1 MYQSNPEINI
11 EVFVHKADALAD
23 DYRIGLFA
31 LRLSNRLSSYFIPF
45 SPETYRHVQQ
55 RVFDELTDTT
65 VDVDALP
72 LQFHLTSIWDH
83 TILESF
89 SQLVQRLIE
98 PLPYLEELLN
108 VFCAVCGSV
117 YSGST
122 YCSFIPRLE
131 LTSTQVFPLRQQLS
145 HIRGHRCISS

>member
-1 MYQSNPEINI
+1 MCQSNPEINI

-23 DYRIGLFA
+23 DYRIGSFFPPCFWGYACHRILADTCFFPHT
-31 LRLSNRLSSYFIPF
+31 ST
-45 SPETYRHVQQ
+45 ETYRHVQQ

-65 VDVDALP
+65 VDVDSLQ

-108 VFCAVCGSV
+108 VFCAVC
-117 YSGST
+117 
-122 YCSFIPRLE
+122 I
-131 LTSTQVFPLRQQLS
+131 
-145 HIRGHRCISS
+145 